1 MEFIHF
7 GRRMKIEKLF
17 YEWCESEG
25 VANKPNSMI
34 VFLMEK
40 GWLNGKKVIEDLADT
55 PQTDRQRLEGKRWTD
70 ALTTEEKKCMLDAL
84 DMDDTPQTD
93 CGWK

>member
-55 PQTDRQRLEGKRWTD
+55 PQTEETEAERLDRIDNEIED
-70 ALTTEEKKCMLDAL
+70 AWARIKELT
-84 DMDDTPQTD
+84 PHTD
-93 CGWK
+93 CQW